1 MTSSSKCA
9 AEPVR
14 RGQAQVTGLD
24 NLHVDLTV
32 QLGTTRMPLHQLL
45 KLGRGAIVELDG
57 SDAEIVDI
65 LVNGHPIARGNV
77 VVTGRSIS
85 VQVTEMIR
93 KELLIRETGT
103 RIGGEAAAAL
113 TGVANA
119 ATAQAA

>member
-1 MTSSSKCA
+1 M
-9 AEPVR
+9 
-14 RGQAQVTGLD
+14 TGLD

-32 QLGTTRMPLHQLL
+32 QLGTTQMPLHQLL

-93 KELLIRETGT
+93 KETLLRQTGT
-103 RIGGEAAAAL
+103 RIGGEAAAAFMV
-113 TGVANA
+113 GPPS
-119 ATAQAA
+119 ATAAAA

>member
-1 MTSSSKCA
+1 M
-9 AEPVR
+9 
-14 RGQAQVTGLD
+14 TGLD

-32 QLGTTRMPLHQLL
+32 QLGTTHMPLHQLL

-93 KELLIRETGT
+93 KEIVLREGGT

-113 TGVANA
+113 AAGVLAPGA
-119 ATAQAA
+119 AAAA

>member
-1 MTSSSKCA
+1 M
-9 AEPVR
+9 
-14 RGQAQVTGLD
+14 TGLD

-93 KELLIRETGT
+93 KESVLQQAGT
-103 RIGGEAAAAL
+103 RIGGEAAATLVASAL
-113 TGVANA
+113 EPVASA
-119 ATAQAA
+119 AA

>member
-1 MTSSSKCA
+1 MVLKWRDRFCFA
-9 AEPVR
+9 

-85 VQVTEMIR
+85 VQVTELVR
-93 KELLIRETGT
+93 KETIIRQAGT
-103 RIGGEAAAAL
+103 RIGGEGAPPFTLLAKAETQEAA
-113 TGVANA
+113 
-119 ATAQAA
+119 

>member
-1 MTSSSKCA
+1 MS
-9 AEPVR
+9 E
-14 RGQAQVTGLD
+14 LD

-77 VVTGRSIS
+77 VVTGRAIS

-93 KELLIRETGT
+93 KELIIRDSGT
-103 RIGGEAAAAL
+103 RIGGAAAAAMFP
-113 TGVANA
+113 GGMPVAA
-119 ATAQAA
+119 

>member
-1 MTSSSKCA
+1 VS
-9 AEPVR
+9 
-14 RGQAQVTGLD
+14 GLD

-65 LVNGHPIARGNV
+65 LINGHPIARGNV

-85 VQVTEMIR
+85 VKVTE
-93 KELLIRETGT
+93 LLRMETVLRQVGT
-103 RIGGEAAAAL
+103 RIGGDAAAAL
-113 TGVANA
+113 TGLMPAITKA
-119 ATAQAA
+119 AA

>member
-1 MTSSSKCA
+1 MR
-9 AEPVR
+9 E
-14 RGQAQVTGLD
+14 GQAQVSGLD

-32 QLGTTRMPLHQLL
+32 QLGTTQMPLHQLL

-93 KELLIRETGT
+93 KETLFRQVGT

-113 TGVANA
+113 IASTPARTA
-119 ATAQAA
+119 AAA

>member
-1 MTSSSKCA
+1 MTSSSKRA

-32 QLGTTRMPLHQLL
+32 QLGTTQMPLHQLL

-93 KELLIRETGT
+93 KETLLRQTGT
-103 RIGGEAAAAL
+103 RIGGEAAAAFMV
-113 TGVANA
+113 GPPS
-119 ATAQAA
+119 ATAAAA

>member
-1 MTSSSKCA
+1 VS
-9 AEPVR
+9 E
-14 RGQAQVTGLD
+14 LD

-77 VVTGRSIS
+77 VVTGRAIS

-93 KELLIRETGT
+93 KELIIRDAGTCIGGASAPALIAGGT
-103 RIGGEAAAAL
+103 RAAA
-113 TGVANA
+113 
-119 ATAQAA
+119 